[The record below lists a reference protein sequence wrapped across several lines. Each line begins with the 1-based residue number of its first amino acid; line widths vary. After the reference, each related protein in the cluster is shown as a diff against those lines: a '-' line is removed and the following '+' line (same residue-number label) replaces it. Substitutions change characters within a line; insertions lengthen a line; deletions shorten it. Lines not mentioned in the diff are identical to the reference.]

1 LGGSPKDPDGLSH
14 KGEFLMPERS
24 QVVDAVVSRLTTI
37 LPEAKANQPTEDQD
51 LRGFAGFD
59 SLGILELLVWLESE
73 FSIAIPDE
81 ELVVE
86 NFTSVGKMADYVI
99 AHR

>member
-1 LGGSPKDPDGLSH
+1 
-14 KGEFLMPERS
+14 MPERTT
-24 QVVDAVVSRLTTI
+24 VVDAVIAQIAVI
-37 LPEAKANQPTEDQD
+37 IPEAKTQPPSADQD
-51 LRGFAGFD
+51 LREFAGFD

-81 ELVVE
+81 ELIVD
-86 NFTSVGKMADYVI
+86 NFTSIDKMADYVM

>member
-1 LGGSPKDPDGLSH
+1 
-14 KGEFLMPERS
+14 MPERS
-24 QVVDAVVSRLTTI
+24 DVVDAVVSRLTTI
-37 LPEAKANQPTEDQD
+37 LPESKATKPTEDQD

-73 FSIAIPDE
+73 FSITIPDE
-81 ELVVE
+81 ELLVE

-99 AHR
+99 AYR

>member
-1 LGGSPKDPDGLSH
+1 
-14 KGEFLMPERS
+14 MPERTT
-24 QVVDAVVSRLTTI
+24 VVDAVVARI
-37 LPEAKANQPTEDQD
+37 AVIIPESKAQPPSADQD
-51 LRGFAGFD
+51 LREFAGFD

-81 ELVVE
+81 ELLVD
-86 NFTSVGKMADYVI
+86 NFTSIDKMADYVM

>member
-1 LGGSPKDPDGLSH
+1 MS
-14 KGEFLMPERS
+14 ERAT
-24 QVVDAVVSRLTTI
+24 VVDAVVARI
-37 LPEAKANQPTEDQD
+37 IGVIPETETRPPSVDQD
-51 LRGFAGFD
+51 LREFAGFD

-73 FSIAIPDE
+73 FSITIPDE

-99 AHR
+99 AHQ

>member
-1 LGGSPKDPDGLSH
+1 MS
-14 KGEFLMPERS
+14 ERAK
-24 QVVDAVVSRLTTI
+24 VVDAVVARITDI
-37 LPEAKANQPTEDQD
+37 IPETKAQSVDVDQD
-51 LRGFAGFD
+51 LREFAGFD

-86 NFTSVGKMADYVI
+86 NFTSIGKMADYVV
-99 AHR
+99 AHQ